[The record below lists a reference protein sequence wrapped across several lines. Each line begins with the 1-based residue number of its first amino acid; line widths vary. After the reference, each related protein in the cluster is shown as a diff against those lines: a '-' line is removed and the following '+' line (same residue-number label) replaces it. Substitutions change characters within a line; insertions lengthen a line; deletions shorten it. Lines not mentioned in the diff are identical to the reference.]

1 MFDHLT
7 IEHAHHHVERLRADT
22 ATRALCAATATTA
35 TPATPATTDAT
46 ATAPAPRRHAAR
58 LARALARS
66 ISRIADALD
75 GRRTAAA

>member
-35 TPATPATTDAT
+35 ATTTTT